1 MTTFINLNPH
11 PMRLRLNTANTA
23 AEPDTSDIVVEARKS
38 PDGKPM
44 PARVSTTAGGV
55 LAPIG
60 GMAAYDRTT
69 YGAVEGLPEPQP
81 DTIYLVSALIAG
93 RPEVAGRDD
102 VFVPGTGPKDGTVR
116 DANGQVYAVTRIV
129 KAG

>member
-1 MTTFINLNPH
+1 MTTFVNLNPH
-11 PMRLRLNTANTA
+11 ALRLRINTANAA
-23 AEPDTSDIVVEARKS
+23 AEPDPTDIVVEARKGE
-38 PDGKPM
+38 DGKPM
-44 PARVSTTAGGV
+44 PARVATTPGSA

-60 GMAAYDRTT
+60 GVAAFGATV
-69 YGAVEGLPEPQP
+69 YGAVEGLPDPQP
-81 DTIYLVSALIAG
+81 DAIYLVSALIAG

-116 DANGQVYAVTRIV
+116 DAAGQVYAVTRIV

>member
-1 MTTFINLNPH
+1 MFINLTPH
-11 PMRLRLNTANTA
+11 PMRLRTNVANTA
-23 AEPDTSDIVVEARKS
+23 AEPDATDIVVEARKS
-38 PDGKPM
+38 TDGKPM
-44 PARVSTTAGGV
+44 PARVSTTSGGS

-69 YGAVEGLPEPQP
+69 YGAVEGLPESQP

-93 RPEVAGRDD
+93 RPEIAGRDD

>member
-1 MTTFINLNPH
+1 
-11 PMRLRLNTANTA
+11 
-23 AEPDTSDIVVEARKS
+23 
-38 PDGKPM
+38 
-44 PARVSTTAGGV
+44 
-55 LAPIG
+55 
-60 GMAAYDRTT
+60 MAAFDRTS
-69 YGAVEGLPEPQP
+69 YGAVEGLPDPQP